1 MVLVAPPSMS
11 IRAPCRNLPLRTGDE
26 RYQIRNILGF
36 ANPRDFFIPH
46 EVLLGV
52 LPGDILLRDEGCQPR
67 LEARCPDG
75 PRADGIHLHVVAQAG
90 FRNRFGKGKHSRVY
104 RASYGEMRPGCPAAD
119 TGDIDHRTGVRL

>member
-1 MVLVAPPSMS
+1 MKMICKQILRPNFTLVWLHPAEVAPPGGRESVDSYGLCFVTLGRSDGLGRSAVHVDQGSMQES
-11 IRAPCRNLPLRTGDE
+11 SLRTGDE

-75 PRADGIHLHVVAQAG
+75 P
-90 FRNRFGKGKHSRVY
+90 
-104 RASYGEMRPGCPAAD
+104 PG
-119 TGDIDHRTGVRL
+119 